1 MTRILSW
8 AFWLSIFGLAITV
21 ESWSSGVP
29 VTVAI
34 VAYIALMTGV
44 AVRYSHE

>member
-1 MTRILSW
+1 MTRLSCL
-8 AFWLSIFGLAITV
+8 FWLSVFFAALTV

-29 VTVAI
+29 MTVAI